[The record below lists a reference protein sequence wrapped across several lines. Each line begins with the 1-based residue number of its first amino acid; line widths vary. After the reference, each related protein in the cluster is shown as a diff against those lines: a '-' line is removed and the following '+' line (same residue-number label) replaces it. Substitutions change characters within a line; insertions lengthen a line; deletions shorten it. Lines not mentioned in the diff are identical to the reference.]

1 MATVNSALTEQ
12 KQQSTDGSRGLSR
25 LVSPQ
30 TTVLPPTPLFGGIIL
45 GRFTLPGEARC
56 GKR

>member
-1 MATVNSALTEQ
+1 MVTVNSALTEQ
-12 KQQSTDGSRGLSR
+12 KQQSTDEVRGS
-25 LVSPQ
+25 VDWFPPQ